1 MISFLFLKRMIKRS
15 YSTTIYFLIA
25 SIIFL
30 IIDISEIVTIK
41 IILPFILISLLMSP
55 SFFGIMFSSL
65 TVSLFIDDRQ
75 NGLLEFLI
83 AEGVKPRKIYYEYV
97 LAFLLI
103 SIPITVI
110 VSVILGLLVRNLYY
124 MILILINSIGISWVI
139 IPPSLYLSYLQKTA
153 GSSRSPLGTY
163 IGFTILFSYI
173 YSGTIIKSAVGI
185 QNLMLYAGITILLIA
200 ILLTIVIGYTIKSEK
215 LIP

>member
-25 SIIFL
+25 SIILL
-30 IIDISEIVTIK
+30 IINIYEIVTIK

-75 NGLLEFLI
+75 NGLLEFFI
-83 AEGVKPRKIYYEYV
+83 AEGIKPRKIYYEYV

-110 VSVILGLLVRNLYY
+110 VSVILGLLV
-124 MILILINSIGISWVI
+124 IVSS
-139 IPPSLYLSYLQKTA
+139 LSYK
-153 GSSRSPLGTY
+153 
-163 IGFTILFSYI
+163 FWD
-173 YSGTIIKSAVGI
+173 
-185 QNLMLYAGITILLIA
+185 
-200 ILLTIVIGYTIKSEK
+200 
-215 LIP
+215 

>member
-41 IILPFILISLLMSP
+41 IMLPFILISLLMSP
-55 SFFGIMFSSL
+55 SLFGIMFSSL

-110 VSVILGLLVRNLYY
+110 VSVILGLLVSNLYY
-124 MILILINSIGISWVI
+124 MILILINSIGISWMI
-139 IPPSLYLSYLQKTA
+139 IPPSLYLSYLQKIA

-163 IGFTILFSYI
+163 IGFTILLSYV

-185 QNLMLYAGITILLIA
+185 QNLMLFAGITILLIA

>member
-1 MISFLFLKRMIKRS
+1 MIKRS
-15 YSTTIYFLIA
+15 YSTTIYFLVA
-25 SIIFL
+25 SIILL
-30 IIDISEIVTIK
+30 IINIYEIVKIK

-75 NGLLEFLI
+75 NGLLEFFI
-83 AEGVKPRKIYYEYV
+83 AEGIKPRKIYYEYV

-110 VSVILGLLVRNLYY
+110 VSVILGLLVSNLYY
-124 MILILINSIGISWVI
+124 MILILINSIGISWMI
-139 IPPSLYLSYLQKTA
+139 IPPSLYLSYLQKIA

-163 IGFTILFSYI
+163 IGFTILLSYI
-173 YSGTIIKSAVGI
+173 YSGTIIKSAIGI

>member
-25 SIIFL
+25 SIILL
-30 IIDISEIVTIK
+30 IIDIYEIVTIK

-55 SFFGIMFSSL
+55 SIFGIMFSSL

-75 NGLLEFLI
+75 NGLLEFFI
-83 AEGVKPRKIYYEYV
+83 AEGIKPRKIYYEYV

-110 VSVILGLLVRNLYY
+110 VSVILGLLVSNLYY
-124 MILILINSIGISWVI
+124 MILILINSIGISWMI
-139 IPPSLYLSYLQKTA
+139 IPPSLYLSYLQKIA

-163 IGFTILFSYI
+163 IGFTILLSYI
-173 YSGTIIKSAVGI
+173 YSGTIIKSAIGI

>member
-1 MISFLFLKRMIKRS
+1 MIKRS

-41 IILPFILISLLMSP
+41 IMLPFILISLLMSP
-55 SFFGIMFSSL
+55 SLFGIMFSSL

-83 AEGVKPRKIYYEYV
+83 AEGVKPRKIYCEYV

-139 IPPSLYLSYLQKTA
+139 IPPSLYLSYLQKIA

-163 IGFTILFSYI
+163 IGFIILLSYI
-173 YSGTIIKSAVGI
+173 YSGTIIKSAIGI
-185 QNLMLYAGITILLIA
+185 QNLMSYAGITILLIA

>member
-1 MISFLFLKRMIKRS
+1 MIKRS

-25 SIIFL
+25 SIILL
-30 IIDISEIVTIK
+30 IINIYEIVTIK

-55 SFFGIMFSSL
+55 SFFGIMLSSL

-75 NGLLEFLI
+75 NGLLEFFI
-83 AEGVKPRKIYYEYV
+83 AEGIKPRKIYYEYV

-110 VSVILGLLVRNLYY
+110 VSVILGLLVSNLYY

-139 IPPSLYLSYLQKTA
+139 IPPSLYLSYLQKIA

-163 IGFTILFSYI
+163 IGFTILLSYI
-173 YSGTIIKSAVGI
+173 YSGTIIKSAIGI
-185 QNLMLYAGITILLIA
+185 QNLMSYAGITILLIA

>member
-25 SIIFL
+25 SIILL
-30 IIDISEIVTIK
+30 IINIYEIVTIK

-75 NGLLEFLI
+75 NGLLEFFI
-83 AEGVKPRKIYYEYV
+83 AEGIKPRKIYYEYV

-110 VSVILGLLVRNLYY
+110 VSVILGLLVSNLYY
-124 MILILINSIGISWVI
+124 MILILINSIGISWMI
-139 IPPSLYLSYLQKTA
+139 IPPSLYLSYLQKIA

-163 IGFTILFSYI
+163 IGFTILLSYI
-173 YSGTIIKSAVGI
+173 YSGTIIKSAIGI
-185 QNLMLYAGITILLIA
+185 QNLMSYAGITILLIA

>member
-15 YSTTIYFLIA
+15 YSTTIYFLVA
-25 SIIFL
+25 SIILL
-30 IIDISEIVTIK
+30 IINIYEIVTIK

-55 SFFGIMFSSL
+55 SFFGIMLSSL

-75 NGLLEFLI
+75 NGLLEFFI
-83 AEGVKPRKIYYEYV
+83 AEGIKPRKIYYEYV

-110 VSVILGLLVRNLYY
+110 VSVILGLLVSNLYY
-124 MILILINSIGISWVI
+124 MILILINSIGISWMI
-139 IPPSLYLSYLQKTA
+139 IPPSLYLSYLQKIA

-163 IGFTILFSYI
+163 IGFTILLSYI
-173 YSGTIIKSAVGI
+173 YSGTIIKSAIGI

>member
-25 SIIFL
+25 SIILL
-30 IIDISEIVTIK
+30 IINIYEIVTIK

-75 NGLLEFLI
+75 NGLLEFFI
-83 AEGVKPRKIYYEYV
+83 AEGIKPRKIYYEYV

-110 VSVILGLLVRNLYY
+110 VSVILGLLVSNLYY
-124 MILILINSIGISWVI
+124 MILILINSIGISWMI
-139 IPPSLYLSYLQKTA
+139 IPPSLYLSYLQKIA

-163 IGFTILFSYI
+163 IGFTILLSYI
-173 YSGTIIKSAVGI
+173 YSGTIIKSAIGI

>member
-15 YSTTIYFLIA
+15 YSTTIYFLVA
-25 SIIFL
+25 SIILL
-30 IIDISEIVTIK
+30 IINIYEIVTIK

-75 NGLLEFLI
+75 NGLLEFFI
-83 AEGVKPRKIYYEYV
+83 AEGIKPRKIYYEYV

-110 VSVILGLLVRNLYY
+110 VSVILGLLVSNLYY
-124 MILILINSIGISWVI
+124 MILILINSIGISWMI
-139 IPPSLYLSYLQKTA
+139 IPPSLYLSYLQKIA

-163 IGFTILFSYI
+163 IGFTILLSYI
-173 YSGTIIKSAVGI
+173 YSGTIIKSAIGI
-185 QNLMLYAGITILLIA
+185 QNLMSYAGITILLIA

>member
-1 MISFLFLKRMIKRS
+1 MISFLFLKRMIERS

-25 SIIFL
+25 SIILL
-30 IIDISEIVTIK
+30 IINIYEIVTIK

-75 NGLLEFLI
+75 NGLLEFFI
-83 AEGVKPRKIYYEYV
+83 AEGIKPRKIYNEYV

-110 VSVILGLLVRNLYY
+110 VSVILGLLVSNLYY
-124 MILILINSIGISWVI
+124 MILILINSIGISWMI
-139 IPPSLYLSYLQKTA
+139 IPPSLYLSYLQKIA

-163 IGFTILFSYI
+163 IGFTILLSYI
-173 YSGTIIKSAVGI
+173 YSGTIIKSAIGI

>member
-15 YSTTIYFLIA
+15 YSTTIYFLVA
-25 SIIFL
+25 SIILL
-30 IIDISEIVTIK
+30 IINIYEIVTIK

-75 NGLLEFLI
+75 NGLLEFFI
-83 AEGVKPRKIYYEYV
+83 AEGIKPRKIYYEYV

-110 VSVILGLLVRNLYY
+110 VSVILGLLVSNLYY
-124 MILILINSIGISWVI
+124 MILILINSIGISWMI
-139 IPPSLYLSYLQKTA
+139 IPPSLYLSYLQKIA

-163 IGFTILFSYI
+163 IGFTILLSYI
-173 YSGTIIKSAVGI
+173 YSGTIIKSAIGI

>member
-15 YSTTIYFLIA
+15 YSTTIYFLVA
-25 SIIFL
+25 SIILL
-30 IIDISEIVTIK
+30 IINIYEIVKIK

-75 NGLLEFLI
+75 NGLLEFFI
-83 AEGVKPRKIYYEYV
+83 AEGIKPRKIYYEYV

-110 VSVILGLLVRNLYY
+110 VSVILGLLVSNLYY
-124 MILILINSIGISWVI
+124 MILILINSIGISWMI
-139 IPPSLYLSYLQKTA
+139 IPPSLYLSYLQKIA

-163 IGFTILFSYI
+163 IGFTILLSYI
-173 YSGTIIKSAVGI
+173 YSGTIIKSAIGI

>member
-15 YSTTIYFLIA
+15 YSTTIYFLVA
-25 SIIFL
+25 SIILL
-30 IIDISEIVTIK
+30 IINIYEIVKIK

-75 NGLLEFLI
+75 NGLLEFFI
-83 AEGVKPRKIYYEYV
+83 AEGIKPRKIYYEYV

-110 VSVILGLLVRNLYY
+110 VSVILGLLVSNLYY
-124 MILILINSIGISWVI
+124 MILILINSIGISWMI
-139 IPPSLYLSYLQKTA
+139 IPPSLYLSYLQKIA

-163 IGFTILFSYI
+163 IGFTILLSYI
-173 YSGTIIKSAVGI
+173 YSGTIIKSAIGI
-185 QNLMLYAGITILLIA
+185 QNLMSYAGITILLIA

>member
-1 MISFLFLKRMIKRS
+1 MIKRS

-25 SIIFL
+25 SIILL
-30 IIDISEIVTIK
+30 IINIYEIVTIK

-75 NGLLEFLI
+75 NGLLEFFI
-83 AEGVKPRKIYYEYV
+83 AEGIKPRKIYYEYV

-110 VSVILGLLVRNLYY
+110 VSVILGLLVSNLYY
-124 MILILINSIGISWVI
+124 MILILINSIGISWMI
-139 IPPSLYLSYLQKTA
+139 IPPSLYLSYLQKIA

-163 IGFTILFSYI
+163 IGFTILLSYI
-173 YSGTIIKSAVGI
+173 YSGTIIKSAIGI

>member
-1 MISFLFLKRMIKRS
+1 MIKRS
-15 YSTTIYFLIA
+15 YSTTIYFLVA
-25 SIIFL
+25 SIILL
-30 IIDISEIVTIK
+30 IINIYEIVTIK

-75 NGLLEFLI
+75 NGLLEFFI
-83 AEGVKPRKIYYEYV
+83 AEGIKPRKIYYEYV

-110 VSVILGLLVRNLYY
+110 VSVILGLLVSNLYY
-124 MILILINSIGISWVI
+124 MILILINSIGISWMI
-139 IPPSLYLSYLQKTA
+139 IPPSLYLSYLQKIA

-163 IGFTILFSYI
+163 IGFTILLSYI
-173 YSGTIIKSAVGI
+173 YSGTIIKSAIGI
-185 QNLMLYAGITILLIA
+185 QNLMSYAGITILLIA